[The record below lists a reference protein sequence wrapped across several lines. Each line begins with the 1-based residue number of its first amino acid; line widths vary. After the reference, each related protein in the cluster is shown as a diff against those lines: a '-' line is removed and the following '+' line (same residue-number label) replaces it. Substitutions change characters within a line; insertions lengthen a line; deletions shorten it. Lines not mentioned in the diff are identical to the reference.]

1 MAREAAGMRSAKKKK
16 PTLVIIF
23 NWPHVEN
30 IPKLERFYG
39 NRFSRIFYILPDL
52 SGPGLEKYREQY
64 KERGRNLPDLSS
76 SGLRKWRKKYK
87 QNNIFSSEHSTATFQ
102 GAISGGFKYY
112 HSENTSNYIF
122 CADDLL
128 LNPLV
133 NEDNYQKFFKMN
145 SEESYINTCID
156 LENAHSLLPWKSDNY
171 ITNAPPQASKDSSRI
186 ITSLRNCYRTFWD
199 LGERWT
205 RHSHAL
211 HFRLVQAQG
220 LPSRKEAIQTFKK
233 YDLHTEHVARQGLTE
248 AQGRK
253 TLTRY
258 RLRRCFRATH
268 GKGLASKPFIRPW
281 AQRLFKLYTISAMIV
296 YLLTGKDSYRPEK
309 LDYPLA
315 MGFSDIVLVPPQDMH
330 KFARFCGY
338 FAKAKLFCE
347 IAIPTSL
354 VLAQAKIRQKKDLD
368 HKVYEHGWFGHPPL
382 PPEKRKNISSIVKN
396 WPKEYL
402 YIHPVKLSQVG
413 LNKVKQ

>member
-1 MAREAAGMRSAKKKK
+1 MGAPKKK

-23 NWPHVEN
+23 NWPHIEN
-30 IPKLERFYG
+30 VPKLAKIYG
-39 NRFSRIFYILPDL
+39 NRFSRIFYALPNWEGDEW
-52 SGPGLEKYREQY
+52 GEY
-64 KERGRNLPDLSS
+64 KDYNIIP
-76 SGLRKWRKKYK
+76 LRYP
-87 QNNIFSSEHSTATFQ
+87 ATLFQ
-102 GAISGGFKYY
+102 AAIADGFKHYR
-112 HSENTSNYIF
+112 SENTSHYIF
-122 CADDLL
+122 CGDDLL
-128 LNPLV
+128 LNPQV
-133 NEDNYQKFFKMN
+133 NENNYQKFFKIN
-145 SEESYINTCID
+145 SDESFICACID
-156 LENAHSLLPWKSDNY
+156 LESTHSLLPWKSGNY
-171 ITNAPPQASKDSSRI
+171 ITREIPQASKDSSRI
-186 ITSLRNCYRTFWD
+186 ITSPRNCYRTFWD
-199 LGERWT
+199 LGERWFH
-205 RHSHAL
+205 HSQAL
-211 HFRLVQAQG
+211 NFRLAQAQG

-268 GKGLASKPFIRPW
+268 GNGLTSKPFIKPLV
-281 AQRLFKLYTISAMIV
+281 QRLFKLYTIPAMIV

-315 MGFSDIVLVPPQDMH
+315 RGFSDIALVPPQDMR
-330 KFARFCGY
+330 KFVRFCGY
-338 FAKAKLFCE
+338 FAKAKLFVE

-354 VLAQAKIRQKKDLD
+354 VLAQAKIRQKKDLGLNA
-368 HKVYEHGWFGHPPL
+368 YEHHWIGPPPL
-382 PPEKRKNISSIVKN
+382 PPEKCKNLSSIVKN